1 VPKFLVQGSYTS
13 DGLTGVLREGG
24 TSRRAA
30 AEAAVESVG
39 GRLEAFYFAFG
50 SADFFVIADLP
61 DQRTAAAVSMA
72 ANAGGQIHS
81 TMVVLITPEEL
92 DEAAK
97 TVVSFR
103 APGT

>member
-1 VPKFLVQGSYTS
+1 MSKFLVQGSYTPE
-13 DGLTGVLREGG
+13 GLTGLLQEGG

-30 AEAAVESVG
+30 AEQAVESVG
-39 GRLEAFYFAFG
+39 GRLESFYFAFG

-72 ANAGGQIHS
+72 ANAGGRIHS

-97 TVVSFR
+97 TNVNFR
-103 APGT
+103 PPGA